1 MLEPPVP
8 EAFDDILLAN
18 KTEREP
24 SSNRPQED
32 DPTMAAL
39 LNLLGKK
46 HTIALLHQ
54 FSCDS
59 SLRFTDLEGALDIG
73 PNTLSTRLEEL
84 TEAGFLKRQAYNEIP
99 PRVEY
104 QSTRKLRDLAP
115 VFYYLSEWAER
126 HDLGSPS
133 SDSETA

>member
-18 KTEREP
+18 ETVRDP
-24 SSNRPQED
+24 GSNRAQED

-39 LNLLGKK
+39 LKLLGKK

-59 SLRFTDLEGALDIG
+59 SLRFTDLEEALDIG
-73 PNTLSTRLEEL
+73 PNTLSARLGEL
-84 TEAGFLKRQAYNEIP
+84 TEAGFLTRQAYNEIP

-115 VFYYLSEWAER
+115 VFYYLGEWTER

-133 SDSETA
+133 SDSEPE